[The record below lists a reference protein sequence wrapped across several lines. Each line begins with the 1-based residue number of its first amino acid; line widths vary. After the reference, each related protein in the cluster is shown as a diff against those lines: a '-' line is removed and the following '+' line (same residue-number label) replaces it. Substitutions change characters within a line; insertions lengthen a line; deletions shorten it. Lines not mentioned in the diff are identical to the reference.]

1 MTLRHIVIG
10 RLSQLTRLTNTR
22 QGNPMWDLKINGAW
36 SYRTKPDTQATH
48 NILTEHED
56 RRVYL
61 ITEGDE
67 TGEYVVGFELLGARN
82 A

>member
-1 MTLRHIVIG
+1 MKLRMKQQHLYHKCN
-10 RLSQLTRLTNTR
+10 RH
-22 QGNPMWDLKINGAW
+22 
-36 SYRTKPDTQATH
+36 TQAAH
-48 NILTEHED
+48 NILPEHED

>member
-36 SYRTKPDTQATH
+36 SYRTKPDTQAAH
-48 NILTEHED
+48 NILPEHEH
-56 RRVYL
+56 
-61 ITEGDE
+61 
-67 TGEYVVGFELLGARN
+67 VVGFELLGARN

>member
-22 QGNPMWDLKINGAW
+22 QSNPMWDLEINGAW

-61 ITEGDE
+61 ITE
-67 TGEYVVGFELLGARN
+67 
-82 A
+82 